1 MADMF
6 DYIKWRGDIPFSAMG
21 VNPVDALVFSTL
33 SYIDFEGIVS
43 DSPDS
48 GVLLCE
54 AAEKF
59 LSGKEHKNKVRVKSD
74 VNLLRAAAASERFGK
89 SRVTFYRKV
98 LDFEKETQFAAMTFL
113 IDDGTAML
121 TYRGTDFNLIGWKE
135 DFNMTFQESI
145 PAQEEALRYL
155 NECAFKIDAAMR
167 LIGHSKGGNI
177 AVYAASKAVP
187 EVQDRIIEVHN
198 QDGPGFTESLMGNS
212 GYIAM
217 VPKIKTFIPQSS
229 IVGMLL
235 EHEEPYVVIKSK
247 SIGAMQHDPYS
258 WEVMGPDF
266 IYLQEVTGQS
276 KLMDRAIKTWLEGM
290 DKEERSRFADAVFDT
305 LEASGAS
312 RTWDLLKL
320 KNIKGV
326 IKEFSEDEEKRNII
340 TGELEDFVQILKE
353 SIMQKKTD
361 QNVK

>member
-1 MADMF
+1 VADMF
-6 DYIKWRGDIPFSAMG
+6 DYIQWRGDIPFSKMG

-33 SYIDFEGIVS
+33 SYIDFEGIAADV
-43 DSPDS
+43 PDV
-48 GVLLCE
+48 GVKLSY
-54 AAEKF
+54 AAEMF
-59 LSGKEHKNKVRVKSD
+59 LSQEELKNRIRVKSD
-74 VNLLRAAAASERFGK
+74 INLLRAAASSERFGK
-89 SRVTFYRKV
+89 ARITFYRKI

-113 IDDGTAML
+113 LNDGTAML

-155 NECAFKIDAAMR
+155 NEYAAKTNARMR
-167 LIGHSKGGNI
+167 LVGHSKGGNI
-177 AVYAASKAVP
+177 AVYAAARADEKIQ
-187 EVQDRIIEVHN
+187 ERIIEVHN
-198 QDGPGFTESLMGNS
+198 QDGPGFTESLMGNP

-235 EHEEPYVVIKSK
+235 EHEEPYTVIKSK
-247 SIGAMQHDPYS
+247 NIGAMQHDPYS

-266 IYLQEVTGQS
+266 IYLQEVTEQS
-276 KLMDRAIKTWLEGM
+276 KFVDRAIKTWLESM
-290 DKEERSRFADAVFDT
+290 TKDERSRFADAVFDT

-320 KNIKGV
+320 KNIKSV
-326 IKEFSEDEEKRNII
+326 IKEFSEDEEKRKII
-340 TGELEDFVQILKE
+340 TDELEDFAQILKD
-353 SIMQKKTD
+353 SILAKQEE
-361 QNVK
+361 